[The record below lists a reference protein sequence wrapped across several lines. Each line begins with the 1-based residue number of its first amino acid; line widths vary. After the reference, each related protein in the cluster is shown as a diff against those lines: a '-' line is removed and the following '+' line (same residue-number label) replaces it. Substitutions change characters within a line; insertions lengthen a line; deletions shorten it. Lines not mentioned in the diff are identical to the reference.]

1 MDQKALTEAYKA
13 AERALLESQ
22 RTDLL
27 YGVREGAPP
36 LASWP
41 TEPCKL
47 VFLDFD
53 GVLNCDISIGEL
65 GTRYKFWPPSIK
77 ALNLLLAQSG
87 GRIVISSTWREHWTL
102 SENAASLQKAGLLP
116 GRVVGKTRVS
126 GGERG
131 LEIDSWLKSVPY
143 AVESFVILD
152 DKDDMAM
159 HRQRLVQVDSRCGLS
174 EKDVRQALEILAI
187 PWRRKSTEQH

>member
-1 MDQKALTEAYKA
+1 MDQKALIEAYKA
-13 AERALLESQ
+13 AEKALLEGQ

-36 LASWP
+36 IAPWP

-53 GVLNCDISIGEL
+53 GVLNCDVSVGQL
-65 GTRYKFWPPSIK
+65 GTRYKFWPASIE
-77 ALNLLLAQSG
+77 ALNELLAESG
-87 GRIVISSTWREHWTL
+87 ARIVISSTWREHWTL
-102 SENAASLQKAGLLP
+102 SENAAALERAGLLP
-116 GRVVGKTRVS
+116 GRVVGRTSVS

-131 LEIDSWLKSVPY
+131 IEIDSWLKGVPY
-143 AVESFVILD
+143 SVESFVILD

-159 HRQRLVQVDSRCGLS
+159 HRQRLVLVDSKIGFGVK
-174 EKDVRQALEILAI
+174 EARQALELLAI
-187 PWRRKSTEQH
+187 PWRTKASA